1 MLKLT
6 HKILI
11 GGLLLLTSCGQAT
24 GSEKKDAIAALQALN
39 AKTDTGITFPSY
51 VDELGKAKIVVEKY
65 KVDRKQKQSGR
76 SKSRNS
82 LGCTYFSC
90 KPLGLFDSKQNRRFS
105 KAMSD
110 SGTEGNQESAPI
122 H

>member
-51 VDELGKAKIVVEKY
+51 VDELAKAKSVT
-65 KVDRKQKQSGR
+65 KVKWERSRLNMKTPQMSAGFRQQSDKR
-76 SKSRNS
+76 
-82 LGCTYFSC
+82 
-90 KPLGLFDSKQNRRFS
+90 GLAASYLRPP
-105 KAMSD
+105 
-110 SGTEGNQESAPI
+110 T
-122 H
+122 